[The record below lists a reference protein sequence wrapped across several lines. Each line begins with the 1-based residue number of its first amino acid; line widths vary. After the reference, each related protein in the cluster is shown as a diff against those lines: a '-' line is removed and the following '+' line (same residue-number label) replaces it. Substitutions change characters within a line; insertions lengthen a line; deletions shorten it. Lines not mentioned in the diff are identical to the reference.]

1 VDGFF
6 DGLERSIESRN
17 WHATLVMA
25 LTLPDICVKASDPSQ
40 KTSGRRYAEWF
51 ETYVGPTYTRFVG
64 APQYREEIKF
74 LSGRD
79 CYALR
84 CALLHEGSSDTS
96 GQSIREAL
104 DSFQF
109 STPGVNGNS
118 NHRNRVDGKLYL
130 MVDEFAA
137 DILAGARAWWSSL
150 SPAEQNAAQ
159 ERQLTFISTDG
170 AVNI

>member
-1 VDGFF
+1 MDGFF
-6 DGLERSIESRN
+6 EGLERSIESRN

-25 LTLPDICVKASDPSQ
+25 LTLPDICVKASDPSRN
-40 KTSGRRYAEWF
+40 TSGRRYAEWF
-51 ETYVGPTYTRFVG
+51 ETYVGPAYTRFVG
-64 APQYREEIKF
+64 ASSYREEIKF

-84 CALLHEGSSDTS
+84 CALLHEGSSNVS

-118 NHRNRVDGKLYL
+118 NHMNRVAGKLYL
-130 MVDEFAA
+130 MIDEFAA

-150 SPAEQNAAQ
+150 SEDEQRAAQ
-159 ERQLTFISTDG
+159 ERQIAFMSTDG
-170 AVNI
+170 DINI